1 MLGKTAPFRS
11 WLGRG
16 PSCGIE
22 TSLEKRKKKN
32 LREIVKTKAE
42 SGLPRK
48 RQDTQQGWGEKL
60 GWCLRRKL
68 GEMSVSLKLPCP
80 ENVSTNTQPNFTAY
94 NSGTTD
100 QKQRSSLLREKH
112 LNWVKNILTSQS
124 IKNAN
129 SSKSIFGWDVFHFP
143 ESRWCGLLFKALPES
158 TCGGW
163 RVGRTGL
170 WWEICISSF
179 SWSLVLNTLPEEFR
193 DYCFSYNGHQAQNV
207 SWWPGVIK
215 NFRWKKDSHL
225 QYPTDCPFH
234 KIFNLFFF
242 FHFF

>member
-1 MLGKTAPFRS
+1 MLGKTALFRS

-68 GEMSVSLKLPCP
+68 GEMSVFLKLPCP

-112 LNWVKNILTSQS
+112 LNWVKNILTSQQSKMLTSQRVSLDETSS
-124 IKNAN
+124 I
-129 SSKSIFGWDVFHFP
+129 S
-143 ESRWCGLLFKALPES
+143 L
-158 TCGGW
+158 
-163 RVGRTGL
+163 RVGGVGFFL
-170 WWEICISSF
+170 KHYLNQHVGVEGGEDWP
-179 SWSLVLNTLPEEFR
+179 LVGNMHF
-193 DYCFSYNGHQAQNV
+193 
-207 SWWPGVIK
+207 
-215 NFRWKKDSHL
+215 
-225 QYPTDCPFH
+225 
-234 KIFNLFFF
+234 IF
-242 FHFF
+242 

>member
-16 PSCGIE
+16 PSRGIE

-48 RQDTQQGWGEKL
+48 RQDTQQGWGDKL

-68 GEMSVSLKLPCP
+68 GEMSVFLKLPCP
-80 ENVSTNTQPNFTAY
+80 ENVSMNTQPNFTAY

-129 SSKSIFGWDVFHFP
+129 NSKNIFGWDVFHFP

-158 TCGGW
+158 TFRAGGW
-163 RVGRTGL
+163 GGLAFGGKCAFHLSVGALFWTHFQSSGTTAFLIMDTRLRMYLGGL
-170 WWEICISSF
+170 ES
-179 SWSLVLNTLPEEFR
+179 
-193 DYCFSYNGHQAQNV
+193 
-207 SWWPGVIK
+207 
-215 NFRWKKDSHL
+215 
-225 QYPTDCPFH
+225 
-234 KIFNLFFF
+234 
-242 FHFF
+242 

>member
-1 MLGKTAPFRS
+1 M
-11 WLGRG
+11 
-16 PSCGIE
+16 
-22 TSLEKRKKKN
+22 
-32 LREIVKTKAE
+32 KTKAE

-48 RQDTQQGWGEKL
+48 RQDTQQGWEDKL

-68 GEMSVSLKLPCP
+68 GEMSVFLKLPCP

-112 LNWVKNILTSQS
+112 LYWVKNILTSQS

-158 TCGGW
+158 TCRGGGW
-163 RVGRTGL
+163 GRLAFGGKYAFHLSVGALFWTHFQRSSGTTAFLILDTRLRMYLGGL
-170 WWEICISSF
+170 ES
-179 SWSLVLNTLPEEFR
+179 
-193 DYCFSYNGHQAQNV
+193 
-207 SWWPGVIK
+207 
-215 NFRWKKDSHL
+215 
-225 QYPTDCPFH
+225 
-234 KIFNLFFF
+234 
-242 FHFF
+242 

>member
-1 MLGKTAPFRS
+1 M
-11 WLGRG
+11 
-16 PSCGIE
+16 
-22 TSLEKRKKKN
+22 
-32 LREIVKTKAE
+32 KTKAE

-48 RQDTQQGWGEKL
+48 RQDTQQGWGDKL

-68 GEMSVSLKLPCP
+68 GEMSVFLKLPCP

-129 SSKSIFGWDVFHFP
+129 SSKNIFGWDVFHFP

-158 TCGGW
+158 TCRAGGW
-163 RVGRTGL
+163 GGLAFGGKCAFHLSVGALFWTYFQSSGATAFLIMDTRLRMYLGGL
-170 WWEICISSF
+170 
-179 SWSLVLNTLPEEFR
+179 
-193 DYCFSYNGHQAQNV
+193 V
-207 SWWPGVIK
+207 S
-215 NFRWKKDSHL
+215 
-225 QYPTDCPFH
+225 
-234 KIFNLFFF
+234 
-242 FHFF
+242 